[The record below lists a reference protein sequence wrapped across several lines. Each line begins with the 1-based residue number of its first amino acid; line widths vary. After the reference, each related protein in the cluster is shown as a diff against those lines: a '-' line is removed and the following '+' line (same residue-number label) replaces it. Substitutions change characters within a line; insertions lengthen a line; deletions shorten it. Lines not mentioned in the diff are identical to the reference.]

1 MGKRLLKSLVV
12 SFLLAA
18 CLILYLTNQNYSQAK
33 YKYIGVEKCAKLCHR
48 GEKKGSQLE
57 TWENNTHS
65 KSFVTLATPY
75 AKELLKK
82 HGVTEGDPQ
91 KSEICLQCHSTGYG
105 LDKSNFDK
113 TFKIEEGVTCEA
125 CHGPGSVYKSLSIM
139 KDKEKFLANGGIIST
154 EKECLKCHNNKG
166 HEVYPFNFEERSK
179 KIAHLIPKK

>member
-1 MGKRLLKSLVV
+1 MGKKFIKSLAVF
-12 SFLLAA
+12 FLLSV
-18 CLILYLTNQNYSQAK
+18 CLTLYITNQNYSQTK

-57 TWENNTHS
+57 IWEETTHS

-75 AKELLKK
+75 AKKILKSL
-82 HGVTEGDPQ
+82 GDEGEPQ
-91 KSEICLQCHSTGYG
+91 KSEKCLQCHSTGYG

-139 KDKEKFLANGGIIST
+139 KDREKFLANGGIVPT
-154 EKECLKCHNNKG
+154 EKECLKCHNNKA
-166 HEVYPFNFEERSK
+166 HDVYEFNFDERSK